1 MTDILKTYNN
11 VTTRYVDKND
21 GIFAET
27 IVSMPYFCDNL
38 TAALAVG
45 TTSSSVS
52 IPLPAGNSIR
62 ITNVGAN
69 VIFVKTSSSAPVA
82 IIPVAGT
89 PGSTPVLPNSS
100 VVFSIPAG
108 HLSIAAISSAAGNT
122 MYVSAGE
129 GG

>member
-1 MTDILKTYNN
+1 MTDIIKTQNN
-11 VTTRYVDKND
+11 VPVRYSDKND
-21 GIFAET
+21 NIFAET
-27 IVSMPYFCDNL
+27 VVSMPFFCDNL
-38 TAALAVG
+38 TAALAVE

-69 VIFVKTSSSAPVA
+69 VIFVKTASSAPVA
-82 IIPVAGT
+82 TIPTVGT

-108 HLSIAAISSAAGNT
+108 HSSIAAISSAAGNT